1 MRLLFLILVTV
12 LLGCSDP
19 AEKMIPV
26 TIQGEETYIRVGDK
40 DWTKVKGQWRF
51 NTGTVVNRDVRAPL
65 RSYEDLLAHSKANQS
80 GQPYHTIKRD
90 IILYGY
96 AETPEAIKAV
106 ENYINANR

>member
-1 MRLLFLILVTV
+1 
-12 LLGCSDP
+12 
-19 AEKMIPV
+19 MIPV
-26 TIQGEETYIRVGDK
+26 TIDGEETFVRVGDK
-40 DWTKVKGQWRF
+40 DWTKVKGKWRF

-65 RSYEDLLAHSKANQS
+65 RSYEDFLAHSEADRW
-80 GQPYHTIKRD
+80 GQTYTIKRE

>member
-1 MRLLFLILVTV
+1 
-12 LLGCSDP
+12 
-19 AEKMIPV
+19 MIPV

-40 DWTKVKGQWRF
+40 DWTKVKGKWRF
-51 NTGTVVNRDVRAPL
+51 NTGTVVSRDFPAPA
-65 RSYEDLLAHSKANQS
+65 RNYEQLLAQRRADLMGQS
-80 GQPYHTIKRD
+80 ITIKRD